1 MSSWSS
7 YKIELIGTG
16 EQAGTW
22 GTTTNNNFQYAIEQ
36 AIGGYVTQALTTT
49 STTLSL
55 TNTNALQNARA
66 LFIQF
71 TGSPG
76 TGATVVLPS
85 IQKLYFIK
93 NAITT
98 YDLIVKTSTSATVT
112 VPNGNTACIYVN
124 GTDVIGTNDWLP
136 SLATTTITAS
146 GAVTVSGALTAN
158 ANTTLG
164 TSGTAVTGV
173 SYTISGTN
181 AVFSSGF
188 SLASAFSV
196 GDYVTV
202 DFASGSGV
210 DGRYQVASSP
220 TPTTT
225 TFALVGAVPSGSTT
239 GTGSFYKSNRIT
251 NYADFYTAGGTGT
264 SGQILTSQGTDQP
277 PTWSSLTSVSSLTI
291 SGALTANGNSTFG
304 STAVT
309 SGTYSRSLATIT
321 VTATA
326 HGFSTGQVLYLN
338 FTTGVATS
346 GIYSITVVD
355 ANTFTVTDTVNTTGS
370 SSGNVSLTKYNNSF
384 TLQSPITSFGSTGSS
399 GQFFVSQGA
408 GAPPQWITLNSL
420 SSLSLSG
427 ALSVSGATTLNG
439 NNTVGSTSVTS
450 GTYARSL
457 ATITVTSTA
466 HGFSTGQALYL
477 NFTSG
482 VATSGNYSITV
493 TGANTFT
500 VTDTV
505 NTTGTSSGNVTIN
518 KYNNTFSLNSPI
530 VLPDVYGSAGTSGYA
545 LLSQGSGLPPTWS
558 SLSSAISSLS
568 LSGTLAV
575 SGSSTLS
582 GNNTFGSTAVT
593 SGTYS
598 RSLATITVTATA
610 HGFSTGQVLYL
621 SFTTGTATTGVYSI
635 TVVNANTF
643 TVTDTVNTTGSSS
656 GNVTITKYN
665 NSFTLQ
671 SPVTSFGGN
680 GTVGQ
685 FFTSQGDGAPP
696 QWTTLSSLSNLSLT
710 GNLTVAGSTTNN
722 GTTTNNG
729 NTTIGSIT
737 ASTATYSRS
746 SATITITSTAHGFS
760 TGQVLYL
767 NFTTG
772 VATTG
777 VYSITVVNANTF
789 TVTDA
794 VNTTGSSSG
803 NVSITKY
810 NNTLSVN
817 SPIVVP
823 TEFGSSGT
831 SGYVLVSQG
840 VNAPPKWSDAASAIS
855 SLSLSGTLTVAGAST
870 FNGNSSFGSTTAI
883 SGSFSYTKTTTA
895 VTISGSG
902 FNFSAS
908 DYVWIIF
915 SGGSMS
921 GLDGV
926 YQLATA
932 TSTQLTFSYSSSG
945 TTGGTVTSITKYN
958 NNVTLQA
965 PISAFNGYGN
975 SAQFLSSQGSNA
987 PPKWLTLAGGGS
999 VTVSTSGSTTTISTS
1014 TQISSA
1020 LYVITGATYAY
1031 ATDATYTITKVSHG
1045 IPSGAYVSL
1054 VFSASSGSAP
1064 PNGNYLVSNVTANT
1078 FDISAS
1084 AIAGDAGNCA
1094 TGTALQFGSSY
1105 NLSIPTWAKKLTVM
1119 FVGVSTSSTGTKI
1132 IQIGTGGSPE
1142 TSGYLGAGGQTSGS
1156 AAATT
1161 NYTTGFGIRS
1171 SAAADIL
1178 HGSVDISFAS
1188 ANYWVANGVVS
1199 KSDAAISYQTSGS
1212 KSLAGALDTVVITTT
1227 GTDVFDSGFVA
1238 IQYQ

>member
-76 TGATVVLPS
+76 AGATVVLPS

-112 VPNGNTACIYVN
+112 VPNGKTACIYVN

-158 ANTTLG
+158 TNTTLG

-239 GTGSFYKSNRIT
+239 GPGSFYKSNRIT

-346 GIYSITVVD
+346 GIYSITVV
-355 ANTFTVTDTVNTTGS
+355 
-370 SSGNVSLTKYNNSF
+370 
-384 TLQSPITSFGSTGSS
+384 
-399 GQFFVSQGA
+399 
-408 GAPPQWITLNSL
+408 
-420 SSLSLSG
+420 
-427 ALSVSGATTLNG
+427 
-439 NNTVGSTSVTS
+439 
-450 GTYARSL
+450 
-457 ATITVTSTA
+457 
-466 HGFSTGQALYL
+466 
-477 NFTSG
+477 
-482 VATSGNYSITV
+482 
-493 TGANTFT
+493 
-500 VTDTV
+500 
-505 NTTGTSSGNVTIN
+505 
-518 KYNNTFSLNSPI
+518 
-530 VLPDVYGSAGTSGYA
+530 
-545 LLSQGSGLPPTWS
+545 
-558 SLSSAISSLS
+558 
-568 LSGTLAV
+568 
-575 SGSSTLS
+575 
-582 GNNTFGSTAVT
+582 
-593 SGTYS
+593 
-598 RSLATITVTATA
+598 
-610 HGFSTGQVLYL
+610 
-621 SFTTGTATTGVYSI
+621 
-635 TVVNANTF
+635 NANTF

-696 QWTTLSSLSNLSLT
+696 QWTTLSSISNLSVT

-729 NTTIGSIT
+729 NTTIGSTT

-772 VATTG
+772 VATSG
-777 VYSITVVNANTF
+777 IYSITRVDDNTF
-789 TVTDA
+789 RVTDT

-810 NNTLSVN
+810 NNTFSVN
-817 SPIVVP
+817 SPIVLP

-840 VNAPPKWSDAASAIS
+840 INAPPKWSDAASAIS

-908 DYVWIIF
+908 DYVWIVF

-1014 TQISSA
+1014 TQTSAA

-1045 IPSGAYVSL
+1045 IPAGAYVSL

-1084 AIAGDAGNCA
+1084 AIAGDAGSCA

-1105 NLSIPTWAKKLTVM
+1105 NLSIPTWAKKITVM

-1171 SAAADIL
+1171 STAADIL

-1199 KSDAAISYQTSGS
+1199 KSDAAVSYQTSGS
-1212 KSLAGALDTVVITTT
+1212 KSLAGALDTVVVTTT

-1238 IQYQ
+1238 LQYQ